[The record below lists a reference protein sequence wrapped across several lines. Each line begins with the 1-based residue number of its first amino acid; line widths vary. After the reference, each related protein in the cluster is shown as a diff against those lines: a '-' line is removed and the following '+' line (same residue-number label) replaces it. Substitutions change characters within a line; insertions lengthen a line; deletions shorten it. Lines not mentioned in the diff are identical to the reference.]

1 MADGDG
7 STRGSGT
14 TRGLG
19 RDGAWRAVLL
29 LDALLTCS
37 FAVLLLA
44 SLAGTACAVLRRANR
59 PETVKGGRA
68 VSVLRLVVL
77 LPLLLAFTG
86 QARVGT
92 RRTGGRPRWLRGP
105 RAAGQAFSRA
115 RSPITTTG

>member
-14 TRGLG
+14 TRRLG
-19 RDGAWRAVLL
+19 REGAWRAVLL

-37 FAVLLLA
+37 FAVLLGTWSTRNQIGPAEPGPVLPQPSDTLLVGTAVLLLA

-68 VSVLRLVVL
+68 VSVLRPVVL

-86 QARVGT
+86 
-92 RRTGGRPRWLRGP
+92 
-105 RAAGQAFSRA
+105 
-115 RSPITTTG
+115 